1 MVRLGMMEQSY
12 QRRTWLVLLPA
23 MIIPALTA
31 LFYFVWMK
39 GSGAAQPAYGG
50 AKLFILI
57 WPLAAT
63 AFILRRP
70 VAWKLRPI
78 AIHLRAIPL
87 GLLMGLGIA
96 GIMAALMASP
106 LGNLVESATGAIEE
120 KVVNLGIQ
128 EHFILFAIC
137 LSLFHSLLEEYYW
150 RWFVYG
156 NLRNLVS
163 RPTAHAISAVGFS
176 LHHIVVTS
184 QFFPLHWALL
194 FSSAVGIGGFFWS
207 WLYQRQ
213 GTIAGA
219 WASHAVVDAALM
231 TVAFILMNS

>member
-1 MVRLGMMEQSY
+1 MEQSY
-12 QRRTWLVLLPA
+12 HRRTWLVLLPA

-31 LFYFVWMK
+31 LFYFVWLK

-50 AKLFILI
+50 AKLFILL

-63 AFILRRP
+63 VFILKRP
-70 VAWKLRPI
+70 VRWKLRPI
-78 AIHLRAIPL
+78 TTHLRAIPL
-87 GLLMGLGIA
+87 GLFIGLGIA
-96 GIMAALMASP
+96 GIMAALMATP
-106 LGNLVESATGAIEE
+106 LGSLVESATGSIEE
-120 KVVNLGIQ
+120 KVVSLGI
-128 EHFILFAIC
+128 EEKFLFFAVC

-156 NLRNLVS
+156 NLRKLVS
-163 RPTAHAISAVGFS
+163 LPAAHAMAAAGFS

-213 GTIAGA
+213 GTLAGV

-231 TVAFILMNS
+231 TVAFILMKS